1 MANTVGI
8 DIERMEAGIDKNRV
22 LLYGL
27 LNYYEN
33 GKRLRIST
41 PPRREEDI
49 VKIVEGN
56 YLTSDFTIKDF
67 QSILKF
73 LNEKRED
80 IRFPSDESDIDRR
93 SPSPRG
99 GLRSPS
105 PRGGLRSP
113 SPRGGLR
120 SPSPRGGLRS
130 PSPGGDLRSPSPRGG
145 LRSPSPRGGLR
156 SPSPRGGLRSPSPR
170 GGRMSLSSNTVHMS
184 PSQYS
189 DRHRP
194 SSQGR
199 GRRQKRYDYDDDS
212 SSESSY
218 KRVPPR
224 ARGRI
229 HRNIGRNITRNRSS
243 ESSYRRSS
251 PQTYRYHNRGR
262 RKTKR
267 VYTEDTID
275 AKCKQKIDRARV
287 GLDFVLD
294 DDSDSMTRKNTERA
308 IKKSIDEQIK
318 TNCYKSI

>member
-99 GLRSPS
+99 G
-105 PRGGLRSP
+105 
-113 SPRGGLR
+113 
-120 SPSPRGGLRS
+120 
-130 PSPGGDLRSPSPRGG
+130 LRSPSPRGG

>member
-80 IRFPSDESDIDRR
+80 IRFPSDESDIDR
-93 SPSPRG
+93 
-99 GLRSPS
+99 
-105 PRGGLRSP
+105 
-113 SPRGGLR
+113 
-120 SPSPRGGLRS
+120 
-130 PSPGGDLRSPSPRGG
+130 
-145 LRSPSPRGGLR
+145 R

>member
-130 PSPGGDLRSPSPRGG
+130 PSPGGD
-145 LRSPSPRGGLR
+145 
-156 SPSPRGGLRSPSPR
+156 LRSPSPR

>member
-80 IRFPSDESDIDRR
+80 IRFPSDESDIDR
-93 SPSPRG
+93 
-99 GLRSPS
+99 
-105 PRGGLRSP
+105 
-113 SPRGGLR
+113 
-120 SPSPRGGLRS
+120 
-130 PSPGGDLRSPSPRGG
+130 RSPSPRGG